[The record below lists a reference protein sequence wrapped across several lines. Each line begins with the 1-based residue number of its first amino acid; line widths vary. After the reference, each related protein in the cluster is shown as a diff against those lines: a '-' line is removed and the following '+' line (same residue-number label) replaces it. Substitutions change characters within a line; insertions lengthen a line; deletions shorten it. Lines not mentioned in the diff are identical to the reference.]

1 MDRDPTR
8 VETAW
13 GAPTDSREHPRPK
26 PDQNLA
32 KSVVLQDPQDFPA
45 APPTAPK
52 GQCPEGAHR
61 ELGPRNMSHCGWLMA
76 CTIGEVMC
84 QPSHPPCRVTSSRD
98 VAQRTRLSPHTG
110 AIVVTRPA
118 VCRVDLGVGIHGTT
132 PPLHSPLAIGVHGC
146 SIEDNATLSPGK
158 C

>member
-1 MDRDPTR
+1 MDAAPPRSSRGDAYPRGVDVPHTN
-8 VETAW
+8 VEDVGEGEVESRE

-61 ELGPRNMSHCGWLMA
+61 KLGPRNMSHCGWPMA

-84 QPSHPPCRVTSSRD
+84 QPSHPP
-98 VAQRTRLSPHTG
+98 A
-110 AIVVTRPA
+110 
-118 VCRVDLGVGIHGTT
+118 
-132 PPLHSPLAIGVHGC
+132 
-146 SIEDNATLSPGK
+146 E
-158 C
+158 